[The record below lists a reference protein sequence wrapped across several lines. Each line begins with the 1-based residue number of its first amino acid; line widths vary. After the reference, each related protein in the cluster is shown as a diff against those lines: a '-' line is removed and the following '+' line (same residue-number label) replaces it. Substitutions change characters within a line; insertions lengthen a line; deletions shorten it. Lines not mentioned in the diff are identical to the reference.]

1 MESNLKDG
9 VNIRIMDLRDYKQV
23 KPFLKNEFF
32 NAEPLYLSLS
42 CGKPFQPLDEEQW
55 DEENL
60 SMIAQ
65 GMCLVA
71 LDEQDGNRLVGCAL
85 AGSLFPEDYERHR
98 RMAENADQT
107 ISGHLNVYLYK
118 LESGANIFER
128 YGISK
133 ALLSRMTTVAGSKRG
148 KGLGSR
154 LAKTLME
161 LGRTKGFPVMVA
173 NCTSFY
179 SARQKES
186 LGMECIYSLAHVD
199 FKDNQGRV
207 TFTPPPPHTMTRVM
221 AIKL

>member
-1 MESNLKDG
+1 MKSNSTDG
-9 VNIRIMDLRDYKQV
+9 VTIRIMDLKDYEQV
-23 KPFLKNEFF
+23 KPFLKDEFF
-32 NAEPLYLSLS
+32 MAEPLYLSLS
-42 CGKPFQPLDEEQW
+42 CGKPFHPLDEKHW

-60 SMIAQ
+60 SMITE
-65 GMCLVA
+65 GTCLVA
-71 LDEQDGNRLVGCAL
+71 LDENDGNRLVGCAL
-85 AGSLFPEDYERHR
+85 AGALFPEDYKRHR
-98 RMAENADQT
+98 RMAETADQT
-107 ISGHLNVYLYK
+107 ISGHLNVHLHK

-154 LAKTLME
+154 LANTLMD
-161 LGRTKGFPVMVA
+161 LGRSKGFPVMVA

-186 LGMECIYSLAHVD
+186 LGMECIYSLAHAD
-199 FKDNQGRV
+199 FKDDQGRV
-207 TFTPPPPHTMTRVM
+207 IFTPPPPNTMTRVM